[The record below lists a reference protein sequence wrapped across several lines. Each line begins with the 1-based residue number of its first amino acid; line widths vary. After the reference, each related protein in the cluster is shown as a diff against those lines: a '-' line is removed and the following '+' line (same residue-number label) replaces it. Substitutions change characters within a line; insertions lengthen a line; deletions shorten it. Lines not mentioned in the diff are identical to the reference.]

1 MKLYVRIEAPFEWV
15 RVNGQKVE
23 AFGEVPS
30 LADYPVSDE
39 EELVGVVPGEWV
51 TAHRV
56 SLPAKSKRQFQ
67 TAIPYALEES
77 ISEDVEGLHFV
88 CPQWKANAECTVYV
102 VAKQKMREWQ
112 SLANQHKLP
121 LDRLVPNHSL
131 IPFHDA
137 ANCSL
142 ALASVPVYDPDELQA
157 NHVQAVSWQPQII
170 ANHQSLGGVCIDPDF
185 LDVWLMDIPLSAT
198 IAVNDQ
204 DLTEKLIEANPDR
217 DFRHWPF
224 GNKAAHWLEHS
235 LVSPYDLFSDEF
247 RPSVR
252 HISWRSFAVPAGLL
266 LAAVL
271 ITGMYDSYRYFALH
285 AEIASIDAEQQRIV
299 KDAFPEIG
307 YVEPTKERFMLEQ
320 ALIRINGEPQAST
333 AQMMLAETAA
343 VLKRQN
349 VTLANMVYRD
359 SELVITCQLNDF
371 SQVDLLSIQLNA
383 RPKITAKLQSSAA
396 DDGEIMATYSLTSS

>member
-15 RVNGQKVE
+15 KVSGQHVE

-30 LADYPVSDE
+30 LADYPISDD

-51 TAHRV
+51 TAHQI

-67 TAIPYALEES
+67 TAIPYALEEA

-88 CPQWKANAECTVYV
+88 CPQWKANQECTVYV

-112 SLANQHKLP
+112 SLVNEHKLA

-137 ANCSL
+137 AQCSL
-142 ALASVPVYDPDELQA
+142 ALASVPVFDSADSQENQM
-157 NHVQAVSWQPQII
+157 QAVTWHPQII

-185 LDVWLMDIPLSAT
+185 LDVWLMELPLSAT
-198 IAVNDQ
+198 VAVNDQ

-217 DFRHWPF
+217 DFRYWSF
-224 GNKAAHWLEHS
+224 GNKLAHWLEHS
-235 LVSPYDLFSDEF
+235 QASTYDLFSDEF

-252 HISWRSFAVPAGLL
+252 HVSWRSFAVPAGLL
-266 LAAVL
+266 LAAIL
-271 ITGMYDSYRYFALH
+271 LTGVYDSYRYFALH
-285 AEIASIDAEQQRIV
+285 SEISNIDAEQQKIV
-299 KDAFPEIG
+299 KQAFPEIA
-307 YVEPTKERFMLEQ
+307 YVEPSKERFMLEQ
-320 ALIRINGEPQAST
+320 ALVRSGGQPQSST
-333 AQMMLAETAA
+333 AQTMLAETAA

-349 VTLANMVYRD
+349 VTLANMVFRE
-359 SELVITCQLNDF
+359 SELTITCKLNDF
-371 SQVDLLSIQLNA
+371 SQVDLLTIQLNA
-383 RPKITAKLQSSAA
+383 RPKIVAKLLSSAA
-396 DDGEIMATYSLTSS
+396 DDGEIVATYSLTSS